1 MFLTDVNVLVYA
13 YREDVAHHTVCH
25 QWLGSV
31 VNSQKTF
38 AYSELVLSGFLR
50 IVTHPKIFEMPASLS
65 SAMLFVE
72 QIRLAPNSVCIAPGE
87 MHWAIFVKCVQQIE
101 AKGNDIPDAYHA
113 ALALEWNCEWVTMDK
128 GFKRFKG
135 LKYKTPLDLLN
146 FNA

>member
-1 MFLTDVNVLVYA
+1 MFLMDVNVLVYA
-13 YREDVAHHTVCH
+13 YREDVAHHEVCH
-25 QWLGSV
+25 KWLESI

-38 AYSELVLSGFLR
+38 AYSDLVLSGFLR
-50 IVTHPKIFEMPASLS
+50 VVTHPKIFEMPASLS
-65 SAMLFVE
+65 SAMLFTE
-72 QIRLAPNSVCIAPGE
+72 QLRSASNAVCLGPGA
-87 MHWAIFVKCVQQIE
+87 MHWDIFVNCVQQIE

-135 LKYKTPLDLLN
+135 LKSKNPLDLVD